1 MWPRDPGSGSTR
13 WRKRSPSPKTHTA
26 RCPRCCVR
34 PLRSRMTRRSLT
46 PTPSNRA
53 SPLRRDSERRVARM
67 PATLRLDKDV
77 ETAIQT
83 RLRRIEGQVAG
94 LQRMLETGRD
104 CAEIAQQVAAAR
116 AALDR
121 VAIDLVAAGLERC
134 LRMELNGQ
142 PQAAATLNKLK
153 KTFLMLK

>member
-1 MWPRDPGSGSTR
+1 
-13 WRKRSPSPKTHTA
+13 
-26 RCPRCCVR
+26 
-34 PLRSRMTRRSLT
+34 
-46 PTPSNRA
+46 
-53 SPLRRDSERRVARM
+53 M

-104 CAEIAQQVAAAR
+104 CSETAPQVAAAR

-142 PQAAATLNKLK
+142 PQAAAALTKLK
-153 KTFLMLK
+153 KTFLMLR

>member
-1 MWPRDPGSGSTR
+1 
-13 WRKRSPSPKTHTA
+13 
-26 RCPRCCVR
+26 
-34 PLRSRMTRRSLT
+34 
-46 PTPSNRA
+46 
-53 SPLRRDSERRVARM
+53 M

-77 ETAIQT
+77 ESAIQT

-104 CAEIAQQVAAAR
+104 CSEIAQQVAAAR

-121 VAIDLVAAGLERC
+121 VAIDLIAAGLERC

-142 PQAAATLNKLK
+142 PHAATALGRLK

>member
-1 MWPRDPGSGSTR
+1 
-13 WRKRSPSPKTHTA
+13 
-26 RCPRCCVR
+26 
-34 PLRSRMTRRSLT
+34 
-46 PTPSNRA
+46 
-53 SPLRRDSERRVARM
+53 M

>member
-1 MWPRDPGSGSTR
+1 
-13 WRKRSPSPKTHTA
+13 
-26 RCPRCCVR
+26 
-34 PLRSRMTRRSLT
+34 
-46 PTPSNRA
+46 
-53 SPLRRDSERRVARM
+53 M

-77 ETAIQT
+77 EAAIQT

-104 CAEIAQQVAAAR
+104 CSEIAQQVAAAR

-142 PQAAATLNKLK
+142 PQAAAALTKLK
-153 KTFLMLK
+153 KTFLMLR

>member
-1 MWPRDPGSGSTR
+1 
-13 WRKRSPSPKTHTA
+13 
-26 RCPRCCVR
+26 
-34 PLRSRMTRRSLT
+34 
-46 PTPSNRA
+46 
-53 SPLRRDSERRVARM
+53 M

-104 CAEIAQQVAAAR
+104 CSEIAQQVAAAR

-142 PQAAATLNKLK
+142 PQAAAALTKLK
-153 KTFLMLK
+153 KTFLMLR

>member
-1 MWPRDPGSGSTR
+1 
-13 WRKRSPSPKTHTA
+13 
-26 RCPRCCVR
+26 
-34 PLRSRMTRRSLT
+34 
-46 PTPSNRA
+46 
-53 SPLRRDSERRVARM
+53 M

-104 CAEIAQQVAAAR
+104 CSEIAQQVAAAR

-142 PQAAATLNKLK
+142 PQAGAALTKLK
-153 KTFLMLK
+153 KTFLMLR

>member
-1 MWPRDPGSGSTR
+1 
-13 WRKRSPSPKTHTA
+13 
-26 RCPRCCVR
+26 
-34 PLRSRMTRRSLT
+34 
-46 PTPSNRA
+46 
-53 SPLRRDSERRVARM
+53 M

-94 LQRMLETGRD
+94 LQRMLDTGRD
-104 CAEIAQQVAAAR
+104 CSEIAQQVAAAR

-142 PQAAATLNKLK
+142 PQAAAALTKLK
-153 KTFLMLK
+153 KTFLMLR

>member
-1 MWPRDPGSGSTR
+1 
-13 WRKRSPSPKTHTA
+13 
-26 RCPRCCVR
+26 
-34 PLRSRMTRRSLT
+34 
-46 PTPSNRA
+46 
-53 SPLRRDSERRVARM
+53 M
-67 PATLRLDKDV
+67 PATLRLDKNV

-104 CAEIAQQVAAAR
+104 CAEVAQQVAAAR

-142 PQAAATLNKLK
+142 PQAAAALTKLK

>member
-1 MWPRDPGSGSTR
+1 
-13 WRKRSPSPKTHTA
+13 
-26 RCPRCCVR
+26 
-34 PLRSRMTRRSLT
+34 
-46 PTPSNRA
+46 
-53 SPLRRDSERRVARM
+53 M
-67 PATLRLDKDV
+67 PATLRLDKNV

-104 CAEIAQQVAAAR
+104 CSEIAQQVAAAR

-142 PQAAATLNKLK
+142 PQAAAALTKLK

>member
-1 MWPRDPGSGSTR
+1 
-13 WRKRSPSPKTHTA
+13 
-26 RCPRCCVR
+26 
-34 PLRSRMTRRSLT
+34 
-46 PTPSNRA
+46 
-53 SPLRRDSERRVARM
+53 M
-67 PATLRLDKDV
+67 PATLRLDKDG

-142 PQAAATLNKLK
+142 PQAAAALAKLK

>member
-1 MWPRDPGSGSTR
+1 
-13 WRKRSPSPKTHTA
+13 
-26 RCPRCCVR
+26 
-34 PLRSRMTRRSLT
+34 
-46 PTPSNRA
+46 
-53 SPLRRDSERRVARM
+53 M
-67 PATLRLDKDV
+67 PATLRLDKNV

-104 CAEIAQQVAAAR
+104 CSEIAQQVAAAR

-142 PQAAATLNKLK
+142 PQAAAALTKLK
-153 KTFLMLK
+153 KTFLMLR